1 MGHRTSIRRKE
12 ERDVPVFASR
22 CVSVPGD
29 KERWLG
35 LLVEGACVRVCNH
48 GELCRIRATPTG
60 ARADG
65 AGARRRHRRE
75 PSLLVGA
82 DYDLTVA
89 GAQSIG
95 FIILRGPSL
104 CAEIPLPRTGCWTV
118 PLKFIT
124 HHGRKLL
131 IKDAYYYE

>member
-82 DYDLTVA
+82 DYDFKLTVA
-89 GAQSIG
+89 GAQLIG

-104 CAEIPLPRTGCWTV
+104 SRLA
-118 PLKFIT
+118 LKFE
-124 HHGRKLL
+124 HSHKRRVGPCL
-131 IKDAYYYE
+131 